1 MSNICNICHEE
12 GLYFIKICE
21 CSESRVCSECL
32 VGLNIHNYSRCPL
45 CRRDLNIETIIN
57 QRERFQILSAYLIRF
72 LMIIFI
78 ECIIPIIYFSS
89 DSPND
94 NQNFVEKEMNW
105 ISKDKNII
113 GLICSAVFIIQPLNI
128 MLYGYMNNI
137 SIENCVNLQNN
148 LIKNVCL
155 GNLIIETFLFI
166 LANETVAWYYMI
178 LILFPLYYG
187 VCIASILAIIISYLV
202 TYFAEIRHIISN
214 TRIVPM

>member
-1 MSNICNICHEE
+1 MSNICNICHDE
-12 GLYFIKICE
+12 GQYFIKICE
-21 CSESRVCSECL
+21 CPESRVCSECL
-32 VGLNIHNYSRCPL
+32 VGLNIHNHSRCPL
-45 CRRDLNIETIIN
+45 CRRELNIETIIN
-57 QRERFQILSAYLIRF
+57 QRERLHILSAYLIRF
-72 LMIIFI
+72 LIIIVI

-94 NQNFVEKEMNW
+94 NKNFVEKEMNW

-113 GLICSAVFIIQPLNI
+113 GLICVAVFIIQPLNI

-155 GNLIIETFLFI
+155 GNLIIETFIFI
-166 LANETVAWYYMI
+166 LATDTIAWYY
-178 LILFPLYYG
+178 LILVLIPFYYG
-187 VCIASILAIIISYLV
+187 VCIACILAIIINYLGSYF
-202 TYFAEIRHIISN
+202 TEIRRRISN

>member
-1 MSNICNICHEE
+1 MSNICNICHDE
-12 GLYFIKICE
+12 GQYFIKICE
-21 CSESRVCSECL
+21 CPESRVCTECL
-32 VGLNIHNYSRCPL
+32 VGLNIYNHSRCPL
-45 CRRDLNIETIIN
+45 CRRDLNIEIIIN
-57 QRERFQILSAYLIRF
+57 QRERLKILSAYLIRF

-113 GLICSAVFIIQPLNI
+113 GLICSAVFIVQPLNI

-148 LIKNVCL
+148 LIKNVCI
-155 GNLIIETFLFI
+155 GNLIIETFIFI
-166 LANETVAWYYMI
+166 LAKDTVAWYY
-178 LILFPLYYG
+178 LILVLVPFYYG
-187 VCIASILAIIISYLV
+187 VCIACILAIIISYLI
-202 TYFAEIRHIISN
+202 TYFAEIRLRISN

>member
-1 MSNICNICHEE
+1 M
-12 GLYFIKICE
+12 
-21 CSESRVCSECL
+21 
-32 VGLNIHNYSRCPL
+32 
-45 CRRDLNIETIIN
+45 
-57 QRERFQILSAYLIRF
+57 
-72 LMIIFI
+72 
-78 ECIIPIIYFSS
+78 S

-94 NQNFVEKEMNW
+94 NQQFEEKGLNW

>member
-1 MSNICNICHEE
+1 MSNICNICHSE

-21 CSESRVCSECL
+21 CRESRVCSECL
-32 VGLNIHNYSRCPL
+32 VGLNIHNHSRCPL

-94 NQNFVEKEMNW
+94 NQNFVEKDMNW

-113 GLICSAVFIIQPLNI
+113 GLICSAVFIVQPLNI

-137 SIENCVNLQNN
+137 HS
-148 LIKNVCL
+148 
-155 GNLIIETFLFI
+155 LIIL
-166 LANETVAWYYMI
+166 L
-178 LILFPLYYG
+178 L
-187 VCIASILAIIISYLV
+187 C
-202 TYFAEIRHIISN
+202 
-214 TRIVPM
+214 

>member
-1 MSNICNICHEE
+1 M
-12 GLYFIKICE
+12 
-21 CSESRVCSECL
+21 
-32 VGLNIHNYSRCPL
+32 
-45 CRRDLNIETIIN
+45 
-57 QRERFQILSAYLIRF
+57 
-72 LMIIFI
+72 
-78 ECIIPIIYFSS
+78 S

-94 NQNFVEKEMNW
+94 NQQFEEKELNW